1 MTELHYLDASTA
13 LGLFR
18 RRELSP
24 VELLE
29 SLIAA
34 LRR

>member
-1 MTELHYLDASTA
+1 MDLAYLFAMEA

-18 RRELSP
+18 TGELSP

-29 SLIAA
+29 AVIARA
-34 LRR
+34 